1 MTDNGFRL
9 FSFMWPSVFQ
19 HFGITNYPSYDLKF
33 KVDKYMRKLKK
44 QIIKDHIFGKYLNNQ
59 LYCEGKLYVWQLNV
73 IFGNQ
78 INFQSLLM
86 PWELCSWP
94 LLKRLLN
101 SLSSQFLSSSTKTFV
116 CYIQSGGENCCY
128 QVCMDMRLICFFV
141 VRV

>member
-1 MTDNGFRL
+1 
-9 FSFMWPSVFQ
+9 MWPSVFQ

-78 INFQSLLM
+78 IKFSKFANA
-86 PWELCSWP
+86 
-94 LLKRLLN
+94 
-101 SLSSQFLSSSTKTFV
+101 
-116 CYIQSGGENCCY
+116 
-128 QVCMDMRLICFFV
+128 
-141 VRV
+141 VRALQLASAQKVA